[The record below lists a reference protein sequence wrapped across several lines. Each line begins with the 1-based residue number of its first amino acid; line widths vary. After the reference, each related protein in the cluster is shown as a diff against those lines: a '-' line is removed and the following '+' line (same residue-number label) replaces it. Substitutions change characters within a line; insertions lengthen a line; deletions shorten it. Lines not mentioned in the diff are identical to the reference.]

1 MDKIDSR
8 TLSVD
13 ALDERRRRA
22 VKMRLDGVSLK
33 DTGAQGEMPRTTGI
47 PAHKAHAEGGWRA
60 VHPAPRPPPKHG
72 AHADGQTGARS
83 AALVEVHI
91 FGQES
96 AR

>member
-1 MDKIDSR
+1 MEKIDSR

-13 ALDERRRRA
+13 ALNERRRRE

-33 DTGAQGEMPRTTGI
+33 DTAAQWEMWRTTVI
-47 PAHKAHAEGGWRA
+47 AALKAHAEGGWRA
-60 VHPAPRPPPKHG
+60 VHHAPRPPRKQG

>member
-1 MDKIDSR
+1 MDKIGSR

-13 ALDERRRRA
+13 ALGERRRRA

-33 DTGAQGEMPRTTGI
+33 DRVAECEMPRTTVMAGV
-47 PAHKAHAEGGWRA
+47 KAHAEGGWRA
-60 VHPAPRPPPKHG
+60 VHHAPRPSRKHG

-91 FGQES
+91 FRQES

>member
-1 MDKIDSR
+1 MDTIDSR

-33 DTGAQGEMPRTTGI
+33 DTVAQCEMSRTTVI
-47 PAHKAHAEGGWRA
+47 AALKAHAEGGWRA
-60 VHPAPRPPPKHG
+60 VHHAPRPSRKHG

>member
-33 DTGAQGEMPRTTGI
+33 DTVAQCEMSLTTVI
-47 PAHKAHAEGGWRA
+47 AALKAHAEGGWRA
-60 VHPAPRPPPKHG
+60 VHHAPRTSRKHG

-83 AALVEVHI
+83 AALVAVNI
-91 FGQES
+91 FGHES
-96 AR
+96 ER

>member
-33 DTGAQGEMPRTTGI
+33 DTVAHCEMSRTTVI
-47 PAHKAHAEGGWRA
+47 AALKANAEGGWGA
-60 VHPAPRPPPKHG
+60 VHHAPRPSRKHG
-72 AHADGQTGARS
+72 ADADGQTGARS